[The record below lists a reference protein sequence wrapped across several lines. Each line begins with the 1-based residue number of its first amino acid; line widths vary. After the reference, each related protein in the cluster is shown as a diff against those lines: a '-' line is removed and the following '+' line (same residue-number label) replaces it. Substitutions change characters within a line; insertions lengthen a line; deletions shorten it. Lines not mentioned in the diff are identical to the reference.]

1 MKRVILLILFCS
13 FLQTSF
19 SQNPGDTIVVQ
30 TFDYSMTYGSGP
42 WSGGDRD
49 TIAHFPN
56 NPNLTF
62 EKIILSYNMRCKD
75 NVVNTNGQ
83 SNSIGCGAWDYSC
96 NTYIHDSTRVD
107 SILLSTPT
115 HSISNYS
122 GLGYNYSITPVYNYI
137 QFLQQNTTTNAIIS
151 ETSSSVGSGNDSLNF
166 VIATDAKAHKSQF
179 LYKADELLN
188 FGLVNDSIDALSL
201 NVLISN
207 QMANFLSVKLKLT
220 TDTVLSNSSPHTT
233 GFTEVYHTNT
243 LLTSGV
249 NRFQFHTPFAWDS
262 VSNIIVE
269 FSLTNS
275 TLAGTTLIEGE
286 QNNAILGLYSADA
299 NHITV
304 NSAESIDIP
313 TAPLSG
319 ISNEITVSFW
329 ANGNA
334 NVLPQNTTIIEGYDG
349 NGDRTFNIHFPWDN
363 GRMYWDC
370 GNSGTTSCDRIDKAA
385 SLSEY
390 TGSWSHW
397 SFTKNAT
404 TGSLKIY
411 RNGSLWHSG
420 TGHTRTL
427 DIASVKLASQGNGS
441 GYFWDGNIK
450 EVRIFDKEL
459 SGSTIAEWMYKRV
472 DSNHPDFT
480 NLVAHYPLNEGQGT
494 SSLDNTINQQIAT
507 FSGNVNWESTRGNN
521 INQFF
526 TATTFRP
533 NISFYQGDYSL
544 TITTDTILDSLFAI
558 PNTVNEYAISPNW
571 GTLLHDDIITLST
584 NTYWEAVSYTFDAFG
599 NQISA
604 TNTAID
610 GTISITDLAYYN
622 RYPMAFQIM
631 SFVTPY
637 GAGLDLGINGKT
649 WYFDVT
655 DFAPV
660 FKGNKRITMNAGG
673 QWQEDMDIKFL
684 FIVGTPPRDVLEMQ
698 NIWKVQSKNYT
709 QIMNDEVYEPK
720 AHTLLNNASAF
731 KIKTAITGHG
741 QEGEFIPQNH
751 TIDIDGG
758 AVDFTWQVWTE
769 CAENPIYP
777 QGGTWIY
784 DRAGW
789 CPGQAT
795 DVQEDDI
802 TTLVTPGQSHILD
815 YNVLGGS
822 GTTKYWTSSQLVS
835 YGSPN
840 FSLDAAVIDIIS
852 PTNKVNYLRTNPICS
867 KPEITIQNTGSTLLT
882 SLTIEYW
889 INNAPAKESYT
900 WNGSLN
906 FLEKETIQLPDPSSL
921 WNNLSTT
928 NNTFHV
934 EIKSPN
940 NGIDAYVHN
949 NIMSSTF
956 EPAPTYPNTFALWVQ
971 TNSGVVNTFTQISEN
986 SWEFFDNQ
994 GTSILASGNLIS
1006 NTQYRDT
1013 LIFNDGCYTFQ
1024 VTDTDD
1030 DGIDF
1035 WGNSDGAGYLR
1046 FREIGASWFKT
1057 FEGDFGRFIHHQFRV
1072 ATATSIVDENL
1083 QNWGIHPNPTRN
1095 QFSIQGVITEAT
1107 TVILTN
1113 NIGEIVQQFKI
1124 EEKGGFQKNIDLE
1137 GLSNGIYFI
1146 KISNSKEE
1154 ITKKVVKI

>member
-1 MKRVILLILFCS
+1 MKKLLTLILLCG

-19 SQNPGDTIVVQ
+19 AQNPGDTIIVQ
-30 TFDYSMTYGSGP
+30 TFDYDMTYGSGP
-42 WSGGDRD
+42 WSGGNRD

-83 SNSIGCGAWDYSC
+83 SNSIGCGAWDYTC

-107 SILLSTPT
+107 STLLKTPT

-122 GLGYNYSITPVYNYI
+122 GLGYNYSINPVHNYI
-137 QFLQQNTTTNAIIS
+137 QFLQQNTAINTIIS
-151 ETSSSVGSGNDSLNF
+151 ETSASVGSGNDSLGF
-166 VIATDAKAHKSQF
+166 VIKTDAKAHKSQF
-179 LYKADELLN
+179 LYSADELLN
-188 FGLVNDSIDALSL
+188 FGLINDSIDALSL
-201 NVLISN
+201 NVLSSN
-207 QMANFLSVKLKLT
+207 QIANFLSIKLKLT
-220 TDTVLSNSSPHTT
+220 TDTVLSNSNPHIA

-243 LLTSGV
+243 LLTTGV

-275 TLAGTTLIEGE
+275 TVAGTSLIEGE
-286 QNNAILGLYSADA
+286 QNSAVLGLHSTDA

-304 NSAESIDIP
+304 NSAESINIP
-313 TAPLSG
+313 AAPLSG
-319 ISNEITVSFW
+319 ISNEITISFW
-329 ANGNA
+329 VNGNA
-334 NVLPQNTTIIEGYDG
+334 NVLPQNTAIMEGYDG
-349 NGDRTFNIHFPWDN
+349 TGARTFNIHFPWSN

-370 GNSGTTSCDRIDKAA
+370 GNSGTASYDRIDKAA
-385 SLSEY
+385 SISEY

-397 SFTKNAT
+397 SFTKNAA

-411 RNGSLWHSG
+411 RNGILWHSG

-427 DIASVKLASQGNGS
+427 DIASVKLASQGNGN

-459 SGSTIAEWMYKRV
+459 TGNTIAEWMHKRV
-472 DSNHPDFT
+472 DNNHPDYA

-494 SSLDNTINQQIAT
+494 SSLDNTANQQTAT
-507 FSGNVNWESTRGNN
+507 FNGNVNWEMVRGNN

-526 TATTFRP
+526 TETTYRP
-533 NISFYQGDYSL
+533 NISFYQGDYAL
-544 TITTDTILDSLFAI
+544 TITTDTILDSLIAT
-558 PNTVNEYAISPNW
+558 PNTVNEYSIVPNW
-571 GTLLHDDIITLST
+571 GTLQHDSIATIST
-584 NTYWEAVSYTFDAFG
+584 NTYWEAVSYTYDAFG
-599 NQISA
+599 NQISS
-604 TNTAID
+604 TNTTID
-610 GTISITDLAYYN
+610 GTISITDLSYYK

-637 GAGLDLGINGKT
+637 GAYLDLGVDGKT

-660 FKGNKRITMNAGG
+660 FKGNKRITMDGGG
-673 QWQEDMDIKFL
+673 QWQEDMDLKFL

-698 NIWKVQSKNYT
+698 NIWKVQSKNHT
-709 QIMNDEVYEPK
+709 QIMNDEAYEPK

-731 KIKTAITGHG
+731 KIRTAITGHG

-795 DVQEDDI
+795 DLQEDDI
-802 TTLVTPGQSHILD
+802 TALVTPGQSHILD
-815 YNVLGGS
+815 YSVLGGS

-835 YGSPN
+835 YGTPN
-840 FSLDAAVIDIIS
+840 HSLDAAIVDILS
-852 PTNKVNYLRTNPICS
+852 PTNKVNYLRTNPVCS

-906 FLEKETIQLPDPSSL
+906 FLEKATIQLPDPSSL
-921 WNNLSTT
+921 WDNMGASDNA
-928 NNTFHV
+928 FHV
-934 EIKSPN
+934 EIKAPN
-940 NGIDAYVHN
+940 SSTDAYAHN

-956 EPAPTYPNTFALWVQ
+956 EPAPTYPNSFTIFTQ
-971 TNSGVVNTFTQISEN
+971 TNSGVINTSTQISET
-986 SWEFFDNQ
+986 SWEFFDNN
-994 GTSILASGNLIS
+994 GVSILTSGNLIS
-1006 NTQYRDT
+1006 NTQYFDT
-1013 LIFNDGCYTFQ
+1013 LDVNDGCYTFK

-1035 WGNSDGAGYLR
+1035 WANNDGGGGIR
-1046 FREIGASWFKT
+1046 FREIGASWLKI

-1072 ATATSIVDENL
+1072 VTQTNILDESL
-1083 QNWGIHPNPTRN
+1083 QNWEIYPNPTRN
-1095 QFSIQGVITEAT
+1095 KFTLKGTITEPT
-1107 TVILTN
+1107 TILLTN
-1113 NIGEIVQQFKI
+1113 NLGEEIQEF
-1124 EEKGGFQKNIDLE
+1124 NIDKRGIFKRNIILE

-1146 KISNSKEE
+1146 KISNSKED
-1154 ITKKVVKI
+1154 INKKIVKQ